1 MLAIINNISDAFLLN
16 QMSTAVEAWTNLL
29 LLLGYEVMWVC
40 NYIYNKHICRI
51 YYMMLHY

>member
-29 LLLGYEVMWVC
+29 LLLGYEVMYVG
-40 NYIYNKHICRI
+40 
-51 YYMMLHY
+51 L